1 MQILIEK
8 DSATKVPRECTLEQA
23 HTLVAQGF
31 TVHAVGEDGSEQP
44 LPDLPQ
50 AETEAQPEQALE
62 AAAQAPAVA
71 VDVPEA

>member
-23 HTLVAQGF
+23 HALVAQGF
-31 TVHAVGEDGSEQP
+31 TVHAVGDDGSEQP

-50 AETEAQPEQALE
+50 ADDQPED
-62 AAAQAPAVA
+62 APKATA
-71 VDVPEA
+71 KKAKA